1 MKKWLNISMLAL
13 VLLGSP
19 LQRTL
24 LAAEMANV
32 GSLSFPTS
40 AAAEPQAHF
49 LRGVGILHSFG
60 WKQAIQ
66 QFQAAQMLDPDFAM
80 AYWGEA
86 LSYNHPLLREQD
98 LETPRAVLERL
109 GSSLEAR
116 LAKAP
121 TLREKGFLTAVDAL
135 FFSPGDY
142 AARRTAYM
150 QSMRDLHQLYPADD
164 EVAAFYALSLL
175 SAAGPAGSDAV
186 ALNVLGGAIAME
198 ISARNPQHPGAVHYT
213 IHAFDDPTHARLALG
228 AARVFADIAGAVS
241 HAQHMPTHIFIQ
253 LGMWEQVSTS
263 NQAAYDVAVKLWE
276 PGDVA
281 GDMVHAL
288 DWGQYGD
295 LQRGD
300 YGRAKLWIER
310 MVGVAQK
317 NPGQARVQ
325 NALPRVRARLVLESR
340 QWQTLPVTDKSSA
353 VELLA
358 TGVSAV
364 KLKRLQLAAEVAER
378 LQQMAAAI
386 SADKDTSYYSRST
399 QPLQIMHKEV
409 AGMLAL
415 AQGET
420 DSGLKLLA
428 EGVAIAEA
436 MRPPN
441 GAPNPVKPVHEL
453 YAEALFDAEHPADAI
468 VGFHKSLQRTP
479 NRALSLLGLA
489 RSYVAIGDREAG
501 RAHYR
506 KLAEVWKNTDS
517 PALQEAKQYL
527 ASEDVNVDVE
537 IEGGRD

>member
-1 MKKWLNISMLAL
+1 MEILMKNWLNSLILAL

-24 LAAEMANV
+24 LAAEMADV

-109 GSSLEAR
+109 APSLEAR

-135 FFSPGDY
+135 FFGAGDY
-142 AARRTAYM
+142 AQRRTAYM
-150 QSMRDLHQLYPADD
+150 QSMRNLHEQYPADD

-186 ALNVLGGAIAME
+186 ALNVLGGAIALE

-213 IHAFDDPTHARLALG
+213 IHAFDDPTHARLALP

-263 NQAAYDVAVKLWE
+263 NQAAYDVAVNLWE

-310 MVGVAQK
+310 MVGIAER

-364 KLKRLQLAAEVAER
+364 KLNRLGLAAEAAER
-378 LQQMAAAI
+378 LQKMAAAV
-386 SADKDTSYYSRST
+386 SADKDTSYYSRSS

-415 AQGET
+415 AQGKTE
-420 DSGLKLLA
+420 SGLKLLA

-468 VGFHKSLQRTP
+468 VAYHKSLQRTP
-479 NRALSLLGLA
+479 NRPLSLLGLA
-489 RSYVAIGDREAG
+489 RSYVATGDRQAG
-501 RAHYR
+501 RAQYR
-506 KLAEVWKNTDS
+506 KLAEVWKNTDF
-517 PALQEAKQYL
+517 PALQEAEQYL
-527 ASEDVNVDVE
+527 ASENVRVD
-537 IEGGRD
+537 